1 MEKLLLKRVGKV
13 DPVSSLDYAAAGGY
27 EMLKK
32 AVTDPDCIIPLVT
45 ASGLRGRGGA
55 GFPTGQKWQMV
66 KAEAADQKYI
76 VCNADEGE
84 PGTNKDRVLLCGDP
98 HAVLEGMAIAGLAV
112 GADHGV
118 LYIRA
123 EYPYVHTILRK
134 AIADAEAHGFLGE
147 NILGSGKKFTAE
159 VRTGQGAYICGEE
172 TALLESIEGRR
183 GETRMKPPYPTSAG
197 LWGKPTVI
205 NNVET
210 MASVPI
216 VMELGEAY
224 RKYGTEKCP
233 GTKLFTI
240 SGHVERPG
248 VYEAP
253 LGTSIG
259 ELLAMAGGMKNQAT
273 LKAVQTGGCSGPI
286 VGPDKLDV
294 PMAIEECAAA
304 GCSLGTGDLMFVDD
318 STNLVD
324 LCQNIVEFY
333 AGESCGKCVPCRLGL
348 HKLDQMLQDM
358 LNGKLGEESI
368 DELSAL
374 ADHTSRCALCPLGA
388 AGPAPLQSVLR
399 NFRADFIAD
408 LPVKSGEGYCHG

>member
-1 MEKLLLKRVGKV
+1 MEQWLLKRVGKV
-13 DPVSSLDYAAAGGY
+13 DPVSSLSYAAMGGY
-27 EMLKK
+27 EVLKR
-32 AVTDPDCIIPLVT
+32 AAADPDGIIPAVT

-66 KAEAADQKYI
+66 KDEKAEQKYI

-84 PGTNKDRVLLCGDP
+84 PGTNKDRVLLCKDP
-98 HAVLEGMAIAGLAV
+98 HAVLEGMALAGIAV

-134 AIADAEAHGFLGE
+134 AIADAEENGFLGE
-147 NILGSGKKFTAE
+147 DVCGSGKKFTVE
-159 VRTGQGAYICGEE
+159 VRTGQGAYLCGEE

-205 NNVET
+205 HNVET
-210 MASVPI
+210 MASAVI
-216 VMELGEAY
+216 ACELGEGY
-224 RKYGTEKCP
+224 RRYGTEKCP

-240 SGHVERPG
+240 SGHVEKPG

-253 LGTSIG
+253 LGITIG
-259 ELLAMAGGMKNQAT
+259 ELLEMAGGMRDGKKLLAI
-273 LKAVQTGGCSGPI
+273 QTGGASGPI
-286 VGPDKLDV
+286 VRPDKLDV

-304 GCSLGTGDLMFVDD
+304 GCSLGTGDLMFLDED
-318 STNLVD
+318 TNLID
-324 LCQNIVEFY
+324 LCRNITEFY
-333 AGESCGKCVPCRLGL
+333 AGESCGKCVPCRYGL
-348 HKLDQMLQDM
+348 PKLAEMLAQMLD
-358 LNGKLGEESI
+358 GELGEE
-368 DELSAL
+368 DVQELSDL

-388 AGPAPLQSVLR
+388 AGPAPLQAVLK
-399 NFRADFIAD
+399 NFR
-408 LPVKSGEGYCHG
+408 GEFVAQLARK